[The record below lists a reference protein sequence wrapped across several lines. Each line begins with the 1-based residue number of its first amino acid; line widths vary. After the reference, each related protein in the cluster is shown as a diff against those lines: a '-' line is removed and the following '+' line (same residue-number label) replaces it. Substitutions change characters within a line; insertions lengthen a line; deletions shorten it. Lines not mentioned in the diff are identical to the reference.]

1 MVSGRCRNRKHH
13 LIGVFLSILFDLLL
27 RQGCKIFISNSDY
40 KKGAADNVIRHSG
53 FICQGAVHRKA
64 QQFSFFIADDGNRIV
79 ERVNSL
85 NVSTYDP
92 LQALNEKLDDRF
104 LQPHRSFIV
113 SMPHIRAFYYDH
125 LILDNNLEIMLSRKK
140 RNELKK
146 QYQYY
151 LCRITREHG

>member
-1 MVSGRCRNRKHH
+1 MVSGRHRNRKHH
-13 LIGVFLSILFDLLL
+13 LIGVFLPILFDLLL
-27 RQGCKIFISNSDY
+27 RQGCKILISNSDY
-40 KKGAADNVIRHSG
+40 KKGAADNVIRYSG
-53 FICQGAVHRKA
+53 FICQGTVHRQSQKLA
-64 QQFSFFIADDGNRIV
+64 LSVTDEHDRVI

-85 NVSTYDP
+85 NISTYDP

-125 LILDNNLEIMLSRKK
+125 LILDNDLEIMLSRKK

-146 QYQYY
+146 QYQDY
-151 LCRITREHG
+151 LCRITRERG